1 MNIGMNSLWPSFSF
15 VRVSI
20 SSISSLVSISDTASQ
35 SSQPFS
41 IMPAWIH
48 IHSTSPNQSM
58 KWCSSTK
65 SLSTFV
71 TLPLLHQT
79 CFSTDFWR
87 SKRRIIKE
95 FFSFICYFSDN
106 FFQHWLSWMMQGT
119 KRRKEKKIL
128 FLQMSGLLQCSSF
141 SLTPW
146 FNSFLFIRCENIDL
160 YRYSSV
166 FKKKDWDIS
175 ARAFF
180 WNLHVDIYYCIICPA
195 VVLYGA
201 PTIRRQWK
209 KWKIFKL
216 ICKMKEDWKELWYC
230 QARVQVIYMWALKVS
245 ISRYQTIPNH
255 TRPYQTIP
263 NCTKPYQISSLY
275 VQLST
280 IAI

>member
-87 SKRRIIKE
+87 SQRRIIKE
-95 FFSFICYFSDN
+95 FFHLFVIFLIIFFSIDC
-106 FFQHWLSWMMQGT
+106 HEWC
-119 KRRKEKKIL
+119 KEQKE
-128 FLQMSGLLQCSSF
+128 G
-141 SLTPW
+141 
-146 FNSFLFIRCENIDL
+146 
-160 YRYSSV
+160 
-166 FKKKDWDIS
+166 KKKKFCSCKCRD
-175 ARAFF
+175 
-180 WNLHVDIYYCIICPA
+180 YCNVHPF
-195 VVLYGA
+195 L
-201 PTIRRQWK
+201 
-209 KWKIFKL
+209 
-216 ICKMKEDWKELWYC
+216 
-230 QARVQVIYMWALKVS
+230 
-245 ISRYQTIPNH
+245 
-255 TRPYQTIP
+255 
-263 NCTKPYQISSLY
+263 
-275 VQLST
+275 
-280 IAI
+280 